1 MAETTATPVKEAAVL
16 GAGVMGAAIAAHL
29 ANAGVTV
36 HLLDIV
42 PKGADDRDTIAKTAV
57 QKMLKADPAP
67 FTHKRNARRVQPGNI
82 EDHLD
87 RLANCDWIV
96 EAVIERLDIKQ
107 DLYRRVEQHRKPGS
121 VVSSN
126 TSTIPLAA
134 LTDGMPESFR
144 RDFLITHFFN
154 PPRYMRL
161 LELVAGPD
169 TRPEAVAKI
178 EAFGDRGLGKS
189 VIHCNDTPGFV
200 ANRIGIY
207 WLTASIVHALEMGV
221 SVEEAD
227 AVIGRP
233 FGIPKTGVFGLMDLV
248 GIDLMP
254 HVMGSMRQA
263 LPKHDPLHA
272 VDRELPVIE
281 KMIAAGYTGRKGKGG
296 FYRLNRANGEKVKE
310 VVNLADFTYSPVT
323 RPKPECLEAAKHGG
337 VKALLQSPDKV
348 AAYARKVMG
357 ATLAYAAY
365 LVPEIHSDPAAIDE
379 AIRLGYNWKQGPFE
393 LIDAIGARNLARA
406 LQAEGQPVPP
416 FLQQVGDGSFYRT
429 VDGELQVFRA
439 DGQYHP
445 VERPEG
451 VLRLADVKRRGK
463 PVARNASASL
473 WDLGD
478 GVACLEFHTKM
489 NAIDDKIMEMIHKSI
504 ATVQAKFKALV
515 IHNEGSNFSAGA
527 NLGLAMFAANI
538 AAWDQIE
545 QMVEGGQTAYRA
557 LKYAPFPVVGAPS
570 GMALGGGCEVLLH
583 CDGVQA
589 HMETYTGLVEA
600 GVGVVP
606 AWGGCTEML
615 ARYAASPK
623 MPKGP
628 MPPTAKAFETIS
640 VATVAKSAEEA
651 KEHGF
656 LRPEDRIT
664 MNRERVLAE
673 AKAFALELAEG
684 YQPPEKPEYV
694 LPGPSGKVALDL
706 AVDTYRHQGKTTPH
720 DLTVADKLGEVL
732 SGGAAD
738 MTEPKDED
746 HLLALERQAFMALV
760 KTEPTLRR
768 IEHMLETGK
777 PLRN

>member
-1 MAETTATPVKEAAVL
+1 
-16 GAGVMGAAIAAHL
+16 MGAAIAAHL

-42 PKGADDRDTIAKTAV
+42 PEGAKDRDTVAKTAI
-57 QKMLKADPAP
+57 QKLLKQDPAP
-67 FTHKRNARRVQPGNI
+67 FTHKRNAKRVQPGNI

-87 RLANCDWIV
+87 RLAGCDWIV

-107 DLYRRVEQHRKPGS
+107 DLYRRVDEKRKPGS

-134 LTDGMPESFR
+134 LTDGMPDTFR
-144 RDFLITHFFN
+144 QDFLITHFFN

-161 LELVAGPD
+161 LELVTGPD
-169 TRPEAVAKI
+169 TRPDAVAAI

-189 VIHCNDTPGFV
+189 VVHCNDTPGFI

-207 WLTASIVHALEMGV
+207 WLTASIVHAQEMGV
-221 SVEEAD
+221 GIEEAD

-248 GIDLMP
+248 GLDLMP
-254 HVMGSMRQA
+254 HVMGSMREA
-263 LPKHDPLHA
+263 LPKHDPFHA
-272 VDRELPVIE
+272 IDRELPVVRQMIE
-281 KMIAAGYTGRKGKGG
+281 AGYTGRKGKGG
-296 FYRLNRANGEKVKE
+296 FYRINREGGGKVKE
-310 VVNLADFTYSPVT
+310 VVSLDDFTYSPVT
-323 RPKPECLEAAKHGG
+323 RPKPDCLEAARHGG
-337 VKALLQSPDKV
+337 VGALLQSPDKV

-365 LVPEIHSDPAAIDE
+365 LVPEIHDDPAAIDE

-393 LIDAIGARNLARA
+393 LIDAIGAANLAQA
-406 LQAEGQPVPP
+406 LKAEGQPVPA
-416 FLQQVGDGSFYRT
+416 FLQRIGDGSFYRT

-439 DGQYHP
+439 DGQYHT
-445 VERPEG
+445 VRRAEG
-451 VLRLADVKRRGK
+451 VLRLADVKRRSK
-463 PVARNASASL
+463 PVVKNGSASL

-478 GVACLEFHTKM
+478 GIACLEFHTKM
-489 NAIDDKIMEMIHKSI
+489 NAIDDKIMEMIHTAI
-504 ATVQAKFKALV
+504 ATVPKSFNALV

-557 LKYAPFPVVGAPS
+557 LKYAPFPVIGAPS

-583 CDGVQA
+583 CDAVQA
-589 HMETYTGLVEA
+589 HMETYMGLVEP

-615 ARYAASPK
+615 ARYASNPK
-623 MPKGP
+623 LPKGP
-628 MPPTAKAFETIS
+628 MPPTGKAFETIS

-651 KEHGF
+651 KQHGF
-656 LRPEDRIT
+656 LRESDRIT
-664 MNRERVLAE
+664 MNRDRVLAD
-673 AKAFALELAEG
+673 AKALALELAEG

-706 AVDTYRHQGKTTPH
+706 AVDSFRQQGKTTPH

-732 SGGAAD
+732 SGGDAD

-746 HLLALERQAFMALV
+746 YLLALERKAFMELV